1 MRSKKNIVY
10 IISHVTKSYIFEW
23 TIEYLDKTK
32 NNYAFILL
40 NENYSE
46 LERFISYKGIPVYR
60 FAYRGNKD
68 FLKCLWKTYQLLK
81 KLKADIVHAHLFEA
95 CLVGLIAAWLAGV
108 KRRIHTRHNATYHL
122 NYFPSAVK
130 YDKLINYLSTDII
143 AISENVKNILIK
155 YENACP
161 GKIRVIH
168 HGFDFYYIA
177 NITNDRTHHI
187 KKKYDIPSEGKIIGV
202 ISRYIEWKGLQFI
215 IPAFKKF
222 LDNHP
227 SSFLILANA
236 EGPFEPTIHNLLNT
250 IPENRYREIKF
261 ESDIYA
267 LIRCFDYFI
276 HVPIDAECEAFG
288 LVYIEAMACKIPSI
302 ITLSGVVNEFTE
314 HKKNALIVPHKSID
328 EIYRC
333 LEELNQNAE
342 LAKSISEKAYCD
354 VISRFDIKKSV
365 TELENLYE

>member
-95 CLVGLIAAWLAGV
+95 CLVGLSAAWLAGV

-155 YENACP
+155 YENVRID
-161 GKIRVIH
+161 KIKVIN
-168 HGFDFYYIA
+168 HGFDFNYIS
-177 NITNDRTHHI
+177 NITPERVNHI
-187 KKKYDIPSEGKIIGV
+187 RRKYNIPSDGMIIGV
-202 ISRYIEWKGLQFI
+202 ISRYIEWKGVQYI

-222 LDNHP
+222 LEHHP
-227 SSFLILANA
+227 QAYLILANA
-236 EGPFEPTIHNLLNT
+236 EGPYEPVIKELLKNL
-250 IPENRYREIKF
+250 PHDRYKEIKF
-261 ESDIYA
+261 ESDVFA
-267 LIRCFDYFI
+267 LIRCFDCFI
-276 HVPIDAECEAFG
+276 HVPIDEESEAFG
-288 LVYIEAMACKIPSI
+288 LVYVEVMANKVPVIL
-302 ITLSGVVNEFTE
+302 TLSGIASEFAK
-314 HKKNALIVPHKSID
+314 HKVNALIVPYRSSE
-328 EIYRC
+328 EIYQS
-333 LEELNQNAE
+333 LMELHRNSEMIRYITDNAFNE
-342 LAKSISEKAYCD
+342 
-354 VISRFDIKKSV
+354 VISRFNIEKLIKEV
-365 TELENLYE
+365 EQLYE